1 MSFFGRIAGAF
12 GRADAYRDAAGW
24 SLGQTVGYAAA
35 LIALA
40 TAVITVKSHLGLVQ
54 GLERSKPWVQAHVPE
69 IRIQDGKVTSPAPQP
84 YIQTGKEFQ
93 FVLDT
98 TGQVTAL
105 EAPTGLLLTAS
116 ELVYKKSA
124 VETRRYSLA
133 QVKELL
139 ITPAVVEHWLTLAQ
153 HWLWVAV
160 AVGVFVGLWIVK
172 LLQVLVWSL
181 FSLLVRAVFKRGI
194 GYRGLVRV
202 GVYALTVPMLLET
215 ALFLAGVPASG
226 WLMLAA
232 YLGIL
237 AWGVSV
243 QPEQMPVETVH

>member
-1 MSFFGRIAGAF
+1 MNFFGRVAGAF

-54 GLERSKPWVQAHVPE
+54 GLERSKPWVRAHVPE
-69 IRIQDGKVTSPAPQP
+69 IRIQDGQVTSPAPQP
-84 YIQTGKEFQ
+84 YVQTGKDFQ

-105 EAPTGLLLTAS
+105 EAPHGLLVTAD

-139 ITPAVVEHWLTLAQ
+139 ITPAVVEQWLTMAQ

-160 AVGVFVGLWIVK
+160 AMAVFVGLWIAK
-172 LLQVLVWSL
+172 LLQVFFWSL
-181 FSLLVRAVFKRGI
+181 LGLLVRAVFKRKI
-194 GYRGLVRV
+194 SYRGLLRV
-202 GVYALTVPMLLET
+202 GAYALTVPMLMET
-215 ALFLAGVPASG
+215 TLFLAGVPASG

-232 YLGIL
+232 YLGVL

-243 QPEQMPVETVH
+243 QMPAETTTTR